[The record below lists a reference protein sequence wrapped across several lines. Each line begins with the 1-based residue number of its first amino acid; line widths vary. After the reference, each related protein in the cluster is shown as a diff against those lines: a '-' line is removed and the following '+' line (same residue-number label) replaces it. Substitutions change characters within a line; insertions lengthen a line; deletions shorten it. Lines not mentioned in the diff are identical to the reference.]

1 MNFINQDIN
10 LVQIDECRQAGLR
23 PVAVACIIFNNKILM
38 VYKKKYNLWQ
48 LPQGGI
54 KNKELP
60 RDALRREIKEELG
73 KSFSLFE
80 DDFFYLGEGKIFFP
94 FKKQGVRNLQTDEG
108 EAVYMKGK
116 KYFFYL
122 VKAVK
127 PEINLA
133 ETEFDGYQ
141 WVNYEQAKK
150 SAENIYQKGKKRITL
165 KVLNLLKN
173 NSYIN

>member
-10 LVQIDECRQAGLR
+10 LAQIDECRQAGLR

-60 RDALRREIKEELG
+60 QDALRREIKEELG
-73 KSFSLFE
+73 KSFLLESKFV
-80 DDFFYLGEGKIFFP
+80 YLDGGKILFP
-94 FKKQGVRNLQTDEG
+94 FKKQDARDLQTDKG
-108 EAVYMKGK
+108 ADVYMKGK

-122 VKAVK
+122 LKAEK

-150 SAENIYQKGKKRITL
+150 LAENVYQKGKKRITL